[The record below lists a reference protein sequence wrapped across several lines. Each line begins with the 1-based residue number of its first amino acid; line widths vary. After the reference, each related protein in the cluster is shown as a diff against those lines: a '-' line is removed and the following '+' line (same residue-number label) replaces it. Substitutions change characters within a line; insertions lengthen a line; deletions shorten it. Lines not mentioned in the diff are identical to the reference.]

1 MPAVSSHSPDAIL
14 RSTQKAFILG
24 ASDNHVNLLLL
35 SADAGGATDG
45 TPNKST
51 SIISKDSSDRR
62 SLLKLTVVS
71 PHKGD
76 LVVSKRFTSVEDLTK
91 AAGNDT
97 KGNDD
102 DLECIRRFL
111 ANFNFTLTSESGAE
125 YSYYS
130 IRPKNWW
137 ERYWPLAASIGTMNN
152 TYTMELISPA
162 SDRQIE
168 RSLAAPDVRMVQ
180 ETAELYQAVVRPHIQ
195 SIVDSGSLA
204 WVQNVVNGTKEKE
217 RLLLD
222 HADFVL
228 NIDTKW
234 RSHPDPSSTPRAQWH
249 GHSSIDDLYCL
260 AIVKDATI
268 TCLRD
273 LRRRH
278 IDMLTAM
285 YRLGVETIATTY
297 GVTADQLRIYCHYQP
312 QFYQFHLHFT
322 RLHNEL
328 GCQVERGHLVTDLIQ
343 NLQLADDY
351 YAKRAIA
358 YKLNTSCELYGLITA
373 AASSSP

>member
-1 MPAVSSHSPDAIL
+1 MPAVSSHPPEAIL

-35 SADAGGATDG
+35 SAGAGGATDG
-45 TPNKST
+45 TPHST
-51 SIISKDSSDRR
+51 SISKDYAGRR

-76 LVVSKRFTSVEDLTK
+76 LVVSKRFTSLEDLAN

-97 KGNDD
+97 SGNDD
-102 DLECIRRFL
+102 DLESIRRFL
-111 ANFNFTLTSESGAE
+111 SNFNFTLTSESGAE

-130 IRPKNWW
+130 IRSKNWW

-180 ETAELYQAVVRPHIQ
+180 ETTELYETVVRPHIQ

-234 RSHPDPSSTPRAQWH
+234 RSHPDPSNTPRAQWH
-249 GHSSIDDLYCL
+249 GHASIDDLYCL

-278 IDMLTAM
+278 VDMLTAM

-297 GVTADQLRIYCHYQP
+297 GVHADQLRIYCHYQP
-312 QFYQFHLHFT
+312 QFFQFHVHFT
-322 RLHNEL
+322 RLYNEM

-351 YAKRAIA
+351 YAQRTIA
-358 YKLNTSCELYGLITA
+358 YKLNTSSELYKLITA
-373 AASSSP
+373 ALSSSS